1 MRIFK
6 FYYKNIIGYDLL
18 HKFVFKEI
26 KHIPKLKKVVLTFCL
41 KKYEIKHLL
50 TSLAALKIISD
61 VKFCSITKSKLSNV
75 SLKIKKGNPIG
86 SKVMLRKERMNL
98 FLLKLLNLRFLNKKK
113 FENVNKNT
121 FSFKIKD
128 ILKFSEL
135 EQNYQYFK
143 NLPVLNVNI
152 ISTSI
157 KKDLLLFLLKSYK
170 LK

>member
-1 MRIFK
+1 
-6 FYYKNIIGYDLL
+6 
-18 HKFVFKEI
+18 
-26 KHIPKLKKVVLTFCL
+26 
-41 KKYEIKHLL
+41 
-50 TSLAALKIISD
+50 
-61 VKFCSITKSKLSNV
+61 
-75 SLKIKKGNPIG
+75 
-86 SKVMLRKERMNL
+86 MNL

>member
-1 MRIFK
+1 MKIFK
-6 FYYKNIIGYDLL
+6 SYYKNIVGYDLL
-18 HKFVFKEI
+18 HKFTFKEI
-26 KHIPKLKKVVLTFCL
+26 KQVPKLKKIVLTFCL

-50 TSLAALKIISD
+50 VSLAALKIISD
-61 VKFCSITKSKLSNV
+61 VKFCSVIKSKSSNI

-86 SKVMLRKERMNL
+86 SKIILRKVKMNL
-98 FLLKLLNLRFLNKKK
+98 FLLKLLSIGFLNKKK

-128 ILKFSEL
+128 TLKFSEL

-152 ISTSI
+152 IFTST